1 VQLDVTPQL
10 EAVDHVEELLQHD
23 ALAVEQQ
30 LVAEVEDPQVAEHL
44 ALVREEG
51 GVTAAA
57 RFEAEDVVGDLA
69 VQEVLGLRAG
79 QGELAALGAIDDER
93 GH

>member
-1 VQLDVTPQL
+1 
-10 EAVDHVEELLQHD
+10 
-23 ALAVEQQ
+23 
-30 LVAEVEDPQVAEHL
+30 
-44 ALVREEG
+44 
-51 GVTAAA
+51 
-57 RFEAEDVVGDLA
+57 